1 MVAGCRGLSL
11 GMLRQHGRC
20 LLGFGVSRESVIS
33 RVVMALRVNK
43 CFHTL
48 EGRRG
53 CPNILDYMP

>member
-1 MVAGCRGLSL
+1 
-11 GMLRQHGRC
+11 MLRQHGRC
-20 LLGFGVSRESVIS
+20 LLGFGVSREGVIS
-33 RVVMALRVNK
+33 RVVMALRVNE

>member
-1 MVAGCRGLSL
+1 MAAACSGSA
-11 GMLRQHGRC
+11 C
-20 LLGFGVSRESVIS
+20 LERVVS
-33 RVVMALRVNK
+33 RVVMALRVNE